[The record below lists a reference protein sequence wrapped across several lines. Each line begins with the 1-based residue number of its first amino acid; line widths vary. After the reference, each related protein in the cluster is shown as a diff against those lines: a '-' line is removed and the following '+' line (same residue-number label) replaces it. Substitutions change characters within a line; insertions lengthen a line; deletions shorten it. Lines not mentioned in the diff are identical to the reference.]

1 MRLPVNQEG
10 IRIQDTNINR
20 LTVIA
25 NESYDEFARKLQA
38 EIEEECGVSFAGRI
52 KNNQKR

>member
-1 MRLPVNQEG
+1 LRLPVNQEG